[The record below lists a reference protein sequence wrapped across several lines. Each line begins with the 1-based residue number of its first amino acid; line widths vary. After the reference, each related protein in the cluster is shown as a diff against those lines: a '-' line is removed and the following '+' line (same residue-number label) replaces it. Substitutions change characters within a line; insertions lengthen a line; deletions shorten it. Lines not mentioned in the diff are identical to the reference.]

1 MIDGW
6 NLLTVWCEEGIR
18 ERLGYSLHTDPLVEG
33 GFTLI
38 TRQSAEKIARK
49 MNLAK
54 ARDPERA
61 GYVIPVPL
69 PVVGEPDDALPDGIT
84 MITLDGAESVRDVH
98 NTLAGIFGE
107 DKIGEI

>member
-6 NLLTVWCEEGIR
+6 NLLTVWCEEGVR
-18 ERLGYSLHTDPLVEG
+18 ERVGYSLHIDDRVEG
-33 GFTLI
+33 AFILI

-69 PVVGEPDDALPDGIT
+69 PVTGEPGMALPDGIT
-84 MITLDGAESVRDVH
+84 MITLDGPDKVRDIH

-107 DKIGEI
+107 GKI